1 MSPLARCA
9 TRLSVLHSVCVSV
22 RKTGGDI
29 FHTPHIKAQIFDLE
43 YRRPRQSCWKR
54 HSPIY
59 KQGLSAWDVLQE
71 GWSRARVCVCV
82 WVDGWTGGGG
92 ESVSSEQSWVESGG
106 SHFTQV
112 TAVVLR
118 DTSTRGESFFNFLIF
133 FKGRIISLSLSV
145 VHCCTRILQSDL
157 IGLCES
163 QQPPRM
169 PMSHSLLKARL
180 CFGMN
185 GAMAL
190 WWCLFCVNGVKWQP
204 CGDD

>member
-1 MSPLARCA
+1 M
-9 TRLSVLHSVCVSV
+9 
-22 RKTGGDI
+22 
-29 FHTPHIKAQIFDLE
+29 
-43 YRRPRQSCWKR
+43 
-54 HSPIY
+54 
-59 KQGLSAWDVLQE
+59 
-71 GWSRARVCVCV
+71 
-82 WVDGWTGGGG
+82 
-92 ESVSSEQSWVESGG
+92 ESGG

-118 DTSTRGESFFNFLIF
+118 DTSTRGESFFCFF
-133 FKGRIISLSLSV
+133 FKGRIICLSPSV

-190 WWCLFCVNGVKWQP
+190 
-204 CGDD
+204 

>member
-1 MSPLARCA
+1 M
-9 TRLSVLHSVCVSV
+9 
-22 RKTGGDI
+22 
-29 FHTPHIKAQIFDLE
+29 
-43 YRRPRQSCWKR
+43 
-54 HSPIY
+54 
-59 KQGLSAWDVLQE
+59 
-71 GWSRARVCVCV
+71 
-82 WVDGWTGGGG
+82 
-92 ESVSSEQSWVESGG
+92 ESGG

-118 DTSTRGESFFNFLIF
+118 DTSSRGESFFFFVF

-180 CFGMN
+180 RFGMN

-190 WWCLFCVNGVKWQP
+190 
-204 CGDD
+204 